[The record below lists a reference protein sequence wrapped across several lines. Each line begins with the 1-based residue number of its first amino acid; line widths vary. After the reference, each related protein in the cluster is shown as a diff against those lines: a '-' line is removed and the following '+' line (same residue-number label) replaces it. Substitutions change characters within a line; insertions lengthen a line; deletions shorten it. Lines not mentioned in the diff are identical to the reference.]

1 MKRFISV
8 SIMASVAGL
17 FLVLCSQP
25 VLSNDPP
32 TPVLI
37 SLVSVSPTE
46 AIDFIPPNSTPVPV
60 SVSPAEAISLETPTS
75 KPNTDHTTTDFT
87 FADLAD
93 TTFIFCG
100 GAGAWSTEV
109 KISPDGSF
117 SGYYS
122 DLDMGDSGVDYPN
135 GTQYECLFSGKFSDL
150 KKTGE
155 YEYSMQCVS
164 LTHEGTV
171 NEEKIKED
179 GLRYI
184 TSDPYGFDN
193 ADAFILYLPGK
204 KIDELPVEYAEWVGF
219 SQNYKSDDMNVLPF
233 YGLYNVGGKEGFSS

>member
-8 SIMASVAGL
+8 FITTAVASL
-17 FLVLCSQP
+17 FLVSCSQP
-25 VLSNDPP
+25 AISNDPP
-32 TPVLI
+32 APILI

-46 AIDFIPPNSTPVPV
+46 AIDLMPPTSTPVLV
-60 SVSPAEAISLETPTS
+60 SGSPTAAIALVSPTS
-75 KPNTDHTTTDFT
+75 PPIADQNITDIT

-93 TTFIFCG
+93 TIFIFCG

-109 KISPDGSF
+109 KISSDGSF
-117 SGYYS
+117 SGYYY
-122 DLDMGDSGVDYPN
+122 DLDMGDSGADYPN
-135 GTQYECLFSGKFSDL
+135 GTQYECSFSGKFSDL

-155 YEYSMQCVS
+155 YEYSMQCES
-164 LTHEGTV
+164 LAQEGTV

-193 ADAFILYLPGK
+193 ADEFILYLPGK

-219 SQNYKSDDMNVLPF
+219 SQHDKSDDMNVLPF
-233 YGLYNVGGKEGFSS
+233 FGLYNVGGKEGFSS